1 MKYRFRDRFRDK
13 LTLLSEQEV
22 WGENRGGQL
31 DVLKKYGT
39 RSAITDLVI
48 LTGGY
53 CEDSCFYMAPDDNSL
68 KGRTGWVYTR
78 SSDGDGAVR
87 VVLGDGSR
95 YNSYRYPR
103 NGAVRPALLS
113 SFIFSQISPNRVRGY
128 NGTKE
133 VEYGEYPQYAPDS
146 DVQKRLENEYQRGN
160 LRQTGRNYTFDKTEY
175 DDYSQYFQ
183 PVTYD
188 EYDYNGK
195 KYIRIRANSDYGSN
209 SFKLSNGESYRNGD
223 YVWVEVSPVKWLIDD
238 KTQTLVSKRG
248 LLSGIRFHTDD
259 KSYNGDFS
267 TTNMKEYLD
276 KHMLRDLTQT
286 VTFTRVE
293 DMTPEEKKEYE
304 EEQKRAEKRRNPYG
318 LNFGQVSEEE
328 IIRGAI
334 ESGVAVFLH
343 GQSSEGKSAR
353 VKQIDPTCEIIY
365 LRNATPESLNG
376 KSVYNQATG
385 EMMDVP
391 PTWLKKI
398 QEKCEKEPDRYHI
411 VFLDEITNALPS
423 IQGIAFNIVLD
434 REVNGI
440 WKLPENARI
449 VAAGN
454 DMKDSLAA
462 NQLAEPLF
470 NRFAHVYIKTT
481 TESWLK
487 WASEHNI
494 HPAIYSYIAYRNG
507 ETLRSEYN
515 GETPNADPRKWE
527 MASKMLYATGNP
539 EMLRALVG
547 EDITREFVQFCSQ
560 QVITLED
567 VINKNYTA
575 RDIQDL
581 NTAER
586 YATVMGLSQVDED
599 NLDKVRGFVTGLGAE
614 FVANFDALWTHG
626 DEKRLEILA
635 EAKLVGTSRRFR
647 RR

>member
-1 MKYRFRDRFRDK
+1 MNFDK
-13 LTLLSEQEV
+13 ELTLLSEQEV
-22 WGENRGGQL
+22 WGVNGGRQL
-31 DVLKKYGT
+31 DVLEKYGT

-53 CEDSCFYMAPDDNSL
+53 CEDSCSYMAPDDNSL

-78 SSDGDGAVR
+78 SSAGDGDVR
-87 VVLGDGSR
+87 GVTDDGSR
-95 YNSYRYPR
+95 YFIYRYLR

-128 NGTKE
+128 NGTEE

-146 DVQKRLENEYQRGN
+146 DVQRRLENEYQRGN
-160 LRQTGRNYTFDKTEY
+160 LRQTGRDYTFDKTEY

-183 PVTYD
+183 PVTYE

-223 YVWVEVSPVKWLIDD
+223 YVWVEVSPVKWLVDD

-248 LLSGIRFHTDD
+248 LLAGIRFHTDD

-267 TTNMKEYLD
+267 TTDMKEYLD

-286 VTFTRVE
+286 ATFTRVE

-328 IIRGAI
+328 IIKGAI

-391 PTWLKKI
+391 PTWLKKL

-440 WKLPENARI
+440 WKLPDNARI

-487 WASEHNI
+487 WASENNI
-494 HPAIYSYIAYRNG
+494 HPAIYSYIAYKKG
-507 ETLRSEYN
+507 ETLRSKYD
-515 GETPNADPRKWE
+515 GEKPNADPRKWE
-527 MASKMLYATGNP
+527 MASKMLYATGSP

-547 EDITREFVQFCSQ
+547 EDITREFVQFCNQ
-560 QVITLED
+560 QVITLDD
-567 VINKNYTA
+567 VINGTYTDK
-575 RDIQDL
+575 DIQAL

-586 YATVMGLSQVDED
+586 YATTMGLSQVDED
-599 NLDKVRGFVTGLGAE
+599 NLEKVRGFVTDLGAE
-614 FVANFDALWTHG
+614 FGAIFDALWTHG
-626 DEKRLEILA
+626 DEERLERIA
-635 EAKLVGTSRRFR
+635 EAKLADMPRGGIRR
-647 RR
+647 

>member
-1 MKYRFRDRFRDK
+1 MNFDK
-13 LTLLSEQEV
+13 ELTLLSEQEV
-22 WGENRGGQL
+22 WGVYGGRQL
-31 DVLKKYGT
+31 DVLEKYGT
-39 RSAITDLVI
+39 KSAITDLVI

-53 CEDSCFYMAPDDNSL
+53 CEDTCSYMAPDDNSL

-78 SSDGDGAVR
+78 SSDGDGDVR
-87 VVLGDGSR
+87 GVLEDGSKCF
-95 YNSYRYPR
+95 NYRYRR
-103 NGAVRPALLS
+103 NGAVLPALLS

-128 NGTKE
+128 NGTEE

-146 DVQKRLENEYQRGN
+146 DVQRRLENEYNNGN

-175 DDYSQYFQ
+175 DDYDQYFQ
-183 PVTYD
+183 PVTYE

-195 KYIRIRANSDYGSN
+195 KYIRIRANSDYGHGIK
-209 SFKLSNGESYRNGD
+209 FKLSNGEYYQNGD
-223 YVWVEVSPVKWLIDD
+223 FVWVEVSPVKWLIDD
-238 KTQTLVSKRG
+238 RTQTLVSKKG
-248 LLSGIRFHTDD
+248 LLAGIRFHTKDRN
-259 KSYNGDFS
+259 YNGDFS
-267 TTNMKEYLD
+267 TTDMKEYLD

-286 VTFTRVE
+286 ATFTRVE

-304 EEQKRAEKRRNPYG
+304 EEQKRTEKRRNPYG

-487 WASEHNI
+487 WASENNI
-494 HPAIYSYIAYRNG
+494 HPAIYSYIAYKKG
-507 ETLRSEYN
+507 ETLRSKYD
-515 GETPNADPRKWE
+515 GEKPNADPRKWE
-527 MASKMLYATGNP
+527 MASKMLYATGSP

-547 EDITREFVQFCSQ
+547 EDITREFVQFCNQ
-560 QVITLED
+560 QVITLDD
-567 VINKNYTA
+567 VINGTYTDK
-575 RDIQDL
+575 DIQAL

-586 YATVMGLSQVDED
+586 YATTMGLSQVDED
-599 NLDKVRGFVTGLGAE
+599 NLEKVRGFVTGLGAE
-614 FVANFDALWTHG
+614 FGAIFDALWTHG
-626 DEKRLEILA
+626 DEERLERIA
-635 EAKLVGTSRRFR
+635 EAKLADMPRGGIRR
-647 RR
+647 

>member
-1 MKYRFRDRFRDK
+1 MK
-13 LTLLSEQEV
+13 
-22 WGENRGGQL
+22 
-31 DVLKKYGT
+31 
-39 RSAITDLVI
+39 
-48 LTGGY
+48 
-53 CEDSCFYMAPDDNSL
+53 M
-68 KGRTGWVYTR
+68 
-78 SSDGDGAVR
+78 
-87 VVLGDGSR
+87 VLGHH
-95 YNSYRYPR
+95 YRYKR
-103 NGAVRPALLS
+103 SGAVRPALLS

-128 NGTKE
+128 NGTEE

-146 DVQKRLENEYQRGN
+146 DVQRRLENEYQRGN
-160 LRQTGRNYTFDKTEY
+160 LRQTGRDYTFDKTEY

-183 PVTYD
+183 PVTYE

-223 YVWVEVSPVKWLIDD
+223 YVWVEVSPVKWLVDD

-248 LLSGIRFHTDD
+248 LLAGIRFHTDD

-267 TTNMKEYLD
+267 TTDMKEYLD

-286 VTFTRVE
+286 ATFTRVE

-328 IIRGAI
+328 IIKGAI

-391 PTWLKKI
+391 PTWLKKL

-440 WKLPENARI
+440 WKLPDNARI

-487 WASEHNI
+487 WASENNI
-494 HPAIYSYIAYRNG
+494 HPAIYSYIAYKKG
-507 ETLRSEYN
+507 ETLRSKYD
-515 GETPNADPRKWE
+515 GEKPNADPRKWE
-527 MASKMLYATGNP
+527 MASKMLYATGSP

-547 EDITREFVQFCSQ
+547 EDITREFVQFCNQ
-560 QVITLED
+560 QVITLDD
-567 VINKNYTA
+567 VINGTYTDK
-575 RDIQDL
+575 DIQAL

-586 YATVMGLSQVDED
+586 YATTMGLSQVDED
-599 NLDKVRGFVTGLGAE
+599 NLEKVRGFVTDLGAE
-614 FVANFDALWTHG
+614 FGAIFDALWTHG
-626 DEKRLEILA
+626 DEERLERIA
-635 EAKLVGTSRRFR
+635 EAKLADMPRGGIRR
-647 RR
+647 

>member
-1 MKYRFRDRFRDK
+1 MK
-13 LTLLSEQEV
+13 
-22 WGENRGGQL
+22 
-31 DVLKKYGT
+31 
-39 RSAITDLVI
+39 
-48 LTGGY
+48 
-53 CEDSCFYMAPDDNSL
+53 M
-68 KGRTGWVYTR
+68 
-78 SSDGDGAVR
+78 
-87 VVLGDGSR
+87 VLGHH
-95 YNSYRYPR
+95 YRYKR
-103 NGAVRPALLS
+103 SGAVRPALLS

-128 NGTKE
+128 NGTEE

-146 DVQKRLENEYQRGN
+146 DVQRRLENEYQRGN
-160 LRQTGRNYTFDKTEY
+160 LRQTGRDYTFDKTEY

-183 PVTYD
+183 PVTYE

-223 YVWVEVSPVKWLIDD
+223 YVWVEVSPVKWLVDD

-248 LLSGIRFHTDD
+248 LLAGIRFHTDD

-267 TTNMKEYLD
+267 TTDMKEYLD

-286 VTFTRVE
+286 ATFTRVE

-328 IIRGAI
+328 IIKGAI

-391 PTWLKKI
+391 PTWLKKL

-440 WKLPENARI
+440 WKLPDNARI

-487 WASEHNI
+487 WASENNI
-494 HPAIYSYIAYRNG
+494 HPAIYSYIAYKKG
-507 ETLRSEYN
+507 ETLRSKYD
-515 GETPNADPRKWE
+515 GEKPNADPRKWE
-527 MASKMLYATGNP
+527 MASKMLYATGSP

-547 EDITREFVQFCSQ
+547 EDITREFVQFCNQ
-560 QVITLED
+560 QVITLDD
-567 VINKNYTA
+567 VINGTYTDK
-575 RDIQDL
+575 DIQAL

-586 YATVMGLSQVDED
+586 YATTMGLSQVDED
-599 NLDKVRGFVTGLGAE
+599 NLEKVRGFVTDLGAE
-614 FVANFDALWTHG
+614 FGAIFDALWTHG
-626 DEKRLEILA
+626 DEERLERIA
-635 EAKLVGTSRRFR
+635 EAKLADMPRGGIKR
-647 RR
+647 

>member
-1 MKYRFRDRFRDK
+1 MNFDK
-13 LTLLSEQEV
+13 ELTLLSEQEV
-22 WGENRGGQL
+22 WGVNGGRQL
-31 DVLKKYGT
+31 DVLEKYGT

-53 CEDSCFYMAPDDNSL
+53 CEDSCSYMAPDDNSL

-78 SSDGDGAVR
+78 SSAGDGDVR
-87 VVLGDGSR
+87 GVNEDGSR
-95 YNSYRYPR
+95 SIFYRYRR

-128 NGTKE
+128 NGTEE

-146 DVQKRLENEYQRGN
+146 DVQRRLENEYQRGN
-160 LRQTGRNYTFDKTEY
+160 LRQTGRNYTFDKTKY

-183 PVTYD
+183 PVTYE

-267 TTNMKEYLD
+267 TTDMKEYLD

-487 WASEHNI
+487 WASVNNI
-494 HPAIYSYIAYRNG
+494 HPAIYSYIAYKKG
-507 ETLRSEYN
+507 ETLRSKYD
-515 GETPNADPRKWE
+515 GEKPNADPRKWE
-527 MASKMLYATGNP
+527 MASKMLYATGSP

-547 EDITREFVQFCSQ
+547 EDITREFVQFCNQ
-560 QVITLED
+560 QVITLDD
-567 VINKNYTA
+567 VINGTYTDK
-575 RDIQDL
+575 DIQAL

-586 YATVMGLSQVDED
+586 YATTMGLSQVDED

-614 FVANFDALWTHG
+614 FGAIFDALWTHG
-626 DEKRLEILA
+626 DEERLERIA
-635 EAKLVGTSRRFR
+635 EAKLADMPRGGIRR
-647 RR
+647 

>member
-1 MKYRFRDRFRDK
+1 MNFDK
-13 LTLLSEQEV
+13 ELTLLSEQEV
-22 WGENRGGQL
+22 WGINGGRQL
-31 DVLKKYGT
+31 DVLEKYGT
-39 RSAITDLVI
+39 KSAITDLVI

-53 CEDSCFYMAPDDNSL
+53 CEDSCSYMAPDDNSL

-78 SSDGDGAVR
+78 SSDGYGYVR
-87 VVLGDGSR
+87 GVFKDGSWCNR
-95 YNSYRYPR
+95 YRYDR

-128 NGTKE
+128 NGTEE

-146 DVQKRLENEYQRGN
+146 DVQRRLENEYKNGN

-175 DDYSQYFQ
+175 DDYDQYFQ
-183 PVTYD
+183 PVTYE

-195 KYIRIRANSDYGSN
+195 RYIRIRANSDYGSN

-248 LLSGIRFHTDD
+248 LLAGIRFHTKDR
-259 KSYNGDFS
+259 SYNGDFS
-267 TTNMKEYLD
+267 TTDMKEYLD

-286 VTFTRVE
+286 ATFTRVE

-328 IIRGAI
+328 IIKGAI

-391 PTWLKKI
+391 PTWLKKL

-440 WKLPENARI
+440 WKLPDNARI

-487 WASEHNI
+487 WASENNI
-494 HPAIYSYIAYRNG
+494 HLAIYSYIAYKKG
-507 ETLRSEYN
+507 ETLRCKYD
-515 GETPNADPRKWE
+515 GEKPNADPRKWE
-527 MASKMLYATGNP
+527 MASKMLYATGSP

-547 EDITREFVQFCSQ
+547 EDITREFVQFCNQ
-560 QVITLED
+560 QVITLDD
-567 VINKNYTA
+567 VINGTYTDK
-575 RDIQDL
+575 DIQAL

-586 YATVMGLSQVDED
+586 YATTMELSQVDED
-599 NLDKVRGFVTGLGAE
+599 NLEKVRGFVTGLGAE
-614 FVANFDALWTHG
+614 FGAIFDALWTHG
-626 DEKRLEILA
+626 DEERLERIA
-635 EAKLVGTSRRFR
+635 EAKLADMPRGGIRR
-647 RR
+647 

>member
-1 MKYRFRDRFRDK
+1 MNFDK
-13 LTLLSEQEV
+13 ELTLLSEQEV
-22 WGENRGGQL
+22 WGVNGGRQL
-31 DVLKKYGT
+31 DVLEKYGT
-39 RSAITDLVI
+39 MSAITDLVI

-53 CEDSCFYMAPDDNSL
+53 CEDSCSYMAPDDNSL

-78 SSDGDGAVR
+78 SSDGNGDVCGVDS
-87 VVLGDGSR
+87 DGSR
-95 YNSYRYPR
+95 YSHYRYGR
-103 NGAVRPALLS
+103 KGAVRPALLS

-128 NGTKE
+128 NGTEE

-146 DVQKRLENEYQRGN
+146 DVQRRLENEYKNGN
-160 LRQTGRNYTFDKTEY
+160 LQQTGRNYTFDKTEY
-175 DDYSQYFQ
+175 DDYDQYFQ
-183 PVTYD
+183 PVTYE

-195 KYIRIRANSDYGSN
+195 RYIRIRANSDSGHGSK
-209 SFKLSNGESYRNGD
+209 FKLSNGEYYQDGD
-223 YVWVEVSPVKWLIDD
+223 FVWIEVSPVKWLIDD

-248 LLSGIRFHTDD
+248 LLSGIRFHTKDR
-259 KSYNGDFS
+259 SYNGDFS
-267 TTNMKEYLD
+267 TTDMKEYLD

-286 VTFTRVE
+286 ATFTRVE
-293 DMTPEEKKEYE
+293 DMTPEEKKKYE

-328 IIRGAI
+328 IIKGAI

-391 PTWLKKI
+391 PTWLKKL
-398 QEKCEKEPDRYHI
+398 QEKCEKEPDGYHI

-440 WKLPENARI
+440 WKLPDNARI

-487 WASEHNI
+487 WASENNI
-494 HPAIYSYIAYRNG
+494 HPAIYSYIAYKKG
-507 ETLRSEYN
+507 ETLRSKYD
-515 GETPNADPRKWE
+515 GEKPNADPRKWE
-527 MASKMLYATGNP
+527 MASKMLYATGSP

-547 EDITREFVQFCSQ
+547 EDITREFVQFCNQ
-560 QVITLED
+560 QVITLDD
-567 VINKNYTA
+567 VINGTYTDK
-575 RDIQDL
+575 DIQAL

-586 YATVMGLSQVDED
+586 YATTMGLSQVDED
-599 NLDKVRGFVTGLGAE
+599 NLEKVRGFVTGLGAE
-614 FVANFDALWTHG
+614 FGAIFDALWTHG
-626 DEKRLEILA
+626 DEERLERIA
-635 EAKLVGTSRRFR
+635 EAKLADMPRGGIRR
-647 RR
+647 

>member
-1 MKYRFRDRFRDK
+1 
-13 LTLLSEQEV
+13 
-22 WGENRGGQL
+22 
-31 DVLKKYGT
+31 
-39 RSAITDLVI
+39 
-48 LTGGY
+48 
-53 CEDSCFYMAPDDNSL
+53 MAPDDNSL

-78 SSDGDGAVR
+78 SSDGDGDVR
-87 VVLGDGSR
+87 GVNSDGSR
-95 YNSYRYPR
+95 SNDYRYLR
-103 NGAVRPALLS
+103 NGAVLPALLS

-128 NGTKE
+128 NGTEE

-146 DVQKRLENEYQRGN
+146 DVQRRLENEYKNGN

-175 DDYSQYFQ
+175 DDYDQYFQ
-183 PVTYD
+183 PVTYE

-195 KYIRIRANSDYGSN
+195 RYIRIRANSDYGSN

-248 LLSGIRFHTDD
+248 LLSGIRFHTKDR
-259 KSYNGDFS
+259 SYNGDFS
-267 TTNMKEYLD
+267 TTDMKEYLD

-286 VTFTRVE
+286 ATFTRVE
-293 DMTPEEKKEYE
+293 DMTPEEKKKYE

-328 IIRGAI
+328 IIKGAI

-391 PTWLKKI
+391 PTWLKKL

-423 IQGIAFNIVLD
+423 IQGISFNIVLD

-440 WKLPENARI
+440 WKLPDNARI

-487 WASEHNI
+487 WASENNI
-494 HPAIYSYIAYRNG
+494 HPAIYSYIAYKKG
-507 ETLRSEYN
+507 ETLRSKYD
-515 GETPNADPRKWE
+515 GEKPNADPRKWE
-527 MASKMLYATGNP
+527 MASKMLYATGSP

-547 EDITREFVQFCSQ
+547 EDITREFVQFCNQ
-560 QVITLED
+560 QVITLDD
-567 VINKNYTA
+567 VINGTYTDK
-575 RDIQDL
+575 DIQAL

-586 YATVMGLSQVDED
+586 YATTMGLSQVDED
-599 NLDKVRGFVTGLGAE
+599 NLEKVRGFVTGLGAE
-614 FVANFDALWTHG
+614 FGAIFDALWTHG
-626 DEKRLEILA
+626 DEERLERIA
-635 EAKLVGTSRRFR
+635 EAKLADMPRGGIRR
-647 RR
+647 